1 MVLENWTIIVFKDL
15 AQWVSF
21 NNISF
26 SNIALASKKEK
37 EKEKEKTISGG
48 MEALGI

>member
-15 AQWVSF
+15 AQWVNF

-37 EKEKEKTISGG
+37 EKEKTISGG
-48 MEALGI
+48 MEA